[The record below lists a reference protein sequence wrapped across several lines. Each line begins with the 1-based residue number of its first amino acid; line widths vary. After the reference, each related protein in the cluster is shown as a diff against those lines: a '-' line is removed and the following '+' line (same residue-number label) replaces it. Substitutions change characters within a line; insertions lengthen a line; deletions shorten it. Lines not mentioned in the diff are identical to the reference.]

1 MSMVITHIRPHDE
14 AVIELLRADP
24 EFASEYVSAAL
35 DEADQ
40 PGGQE
45 ALLTALRRVVEARG
59 VAQVAR
65 ASGVRRE
72 SIYRALATN
81 GNPTM
86 KTLFAVLQATGLK
99 LGVHR
104 A

>member
-1 MSMVITHIRPHDE
+1 MSTSTTYARLHDE
-14 AVIELLRADP
+14 AVIALLRDDP
-24 EFASEYVSAAL
+24 EFASEYIAAAL

-45 ALLTALRRVVEARG
+45 TLLTAIRRVVEARG
-59 VAQVAR
+59 MAQVAR

-72 SIYRALATN
+72 SLYRALASG

-86 KTLFAVLQATGLK
+86 KTLLAVLHATGLK